1 MLVLYPIY
9 LLTTGFINIQTVVVR
24 DFWSINA
31 CFFGLSQPARQPWCQ
46 GRPASS
52 LASLVCQV
60 GPGGKI
66 SGVGGPTFLTFHHTP
81 KKKGGGAWIE
91 DFPPQKRYISQVGEK
106 EKTIRILQKCGKK
119 DGKKGICF
127 WDLHLPH
134 PGCQSQVVKVSGFW
148 GFLGFPREIRIFW
161 VFQGSF
167 RWVVVDPWQRRRKRT
182 PLRLQHRS
190 KAKRQ
195 VAENPWK
202 SGKLNSWGEGR

>member
-81 KKKGGGAWIE
+81 KKKGRRGLNWRFSPSKKVHIPSWGKGKNNTNSSKVREKGWKKNEKKAYVFGIYTSRTQDASHKSWRFLVFG
-91 DFPPQKRYISQVGEK
+91 DSWWVFRGKSASWAFQGRGSVVVTLGTGREK
-106 EKTIRILQKCGKK
+106 EHHCGCSTEARPNTKSMYCWWLKIR
-119 DGKKGICF
+119 
-127 WDLHLPH
+127 
-134 PGCQSQVVKVSGFW
+134 
-148 GFLGFPREIRIFW
+148 
-161 VFQGSF
+161 
-167 RWVVVDPWQRRRKRT
+167 
-182 PLRLQHRS
+182 
-190 KAKRQ
+190 
-195 VAENPWK
+195 
-202 SGKLNSWGEGR
+202 